1 MPPYCTIIV
10 ALSLCFLFDFSSAI
24 HLHHHRRRTV
34 TPPAFTVA
42 PLGQAADATVP
53 AIHRDGGGGG
63 VLNDKNWI
71 IFSDTQ
77 TDKSFASNTYAVV
90 SPSRRILQGETN
102 PPLTLASSPQS
113 EPIDPTNLTDFT
125 VNGAPKLAVPWEP
138 TENSA
143 QDFIWPSTSLTSRST
158 ADTTAYAVYPVGT
171 RCNANGCGKYNTL
184 CKITAT
190 DIGLEMERLIPQL
203 FTEGVQPQ
211 FGTFST
217 TYDISTDDLYLISS
231 DGRIAKVPY
240 SSAGNISQ
248 YSYWTGGGNYDSS
261 PFHATQLVDSSNTPI
276 SGSMCGFST
285 GDVFF
290 SPRYQTWL
298 IIYMTSCVDSTFY
311 IRYSLTGR
319 IEGPYSDQQT
329 LYKTVV
335 PTAQQQQHSLQPLQG
350 SKPAGASAEEAST
363 TTNDQTKMNYAG
375 HAYPHFLG
383 DRSGK
388 QVLLSWTEQ
397 PLGGYQMG
405 MAIVTF
411 S

>member
-1 MPPYCTIIV
+1 
-10 ALSLCFLFDFSSAI
+10 
-24 HLHHHRRRTV
+24 
-34 TPPAFTVA
+34 
-42 PLGQAADATVP
+42 
-53 AIHRDGGGGG
+53 
-63 VLNDKNWI
+63 
-71 IFSDTQ
+71 
-77 TDKSFASNTYAVV
+77 
-90 SPSRRILQGETN
+90 
-102 PPLTLASSPQS
+102 
-113 EPIDPTNLTDFT
+113 
-125 VNGAPKLAVPWEP
+125 
-138 TENSA
+138 
-143 QDFIWPSTSLTSRST
+143 
-158 ADTTAYAVYPVGT
+158 
-171 RCNANGCGKYNTL
+171 
-184 CKITAT
+184 
-190 DIGLEMERLIPQL
+190 MERLIPQL
-203 FTEGVQPQ
+203 FTQGVEPQ

-217 TYDISTDDLYLISS
+217 TYDISTDSLYLIST

-248 YSYWTGGGNYDSS
+248 YSYWTGGSNYDSN
-261 PFHATQLVDSSNTPI
+261 PLHATQIVDSANSPI

-285 GDVFF
+285 GDVFY
-290 SPRYQTWL
+290 SPAYQSWL

-335 PTAQQQQHSLQPLQG
+335 PTAQQQQSPLQG
-350 SKPAGASAEEAST
+350 SKLAGGGSTEEEGAST